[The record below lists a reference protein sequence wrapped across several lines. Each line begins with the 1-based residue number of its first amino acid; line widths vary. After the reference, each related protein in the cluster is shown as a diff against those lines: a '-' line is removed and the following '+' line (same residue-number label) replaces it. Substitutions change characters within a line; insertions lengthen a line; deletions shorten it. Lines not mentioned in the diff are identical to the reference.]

1 MSIFIF
7 IALMVGILT
16 YKFAEKWQWEERLI
30 RKRKER
36 KIEWVKKQKQGKKP
50 YGNRLKKHNK
60 PPKRKK

>member
-7 IALMVGILT
+7 IALAVGILT

-36 KIEWVKKQKQGKKP
+36 KIEWIKKQKQGKKT
-50 YGNRLKKHNK
+50 YGNRFR
-60 PPKRKK
+60 KRN